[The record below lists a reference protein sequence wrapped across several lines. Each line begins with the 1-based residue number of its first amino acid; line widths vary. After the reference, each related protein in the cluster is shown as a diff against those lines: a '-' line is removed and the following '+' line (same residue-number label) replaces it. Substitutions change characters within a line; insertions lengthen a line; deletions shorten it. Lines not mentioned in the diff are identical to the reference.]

1 MDGPFD
7 SLKSNGNQIERQLL
21 TTGNL
26 KICMYFLL
34 FCSPKILKFEI
45 GAPFFLT
52 KRAGFAC
59 LAMVCLQ
66 IFELNP
72 VILFSPIITISIS
85 SFFFWMSGIIYTNFS
100 LTAFHGMADCL
111 QPK

>member
-52 KRAGFAC
+52 KRAGFAY

-72 VILFSPIITISIS
+72 VFLFSPIITISIS
-85 SFFFWMSGIIYTNFS
+85 SFFSGCQ
-100 LTAFHGMADCL
+100 G
-111 QPK
+111 